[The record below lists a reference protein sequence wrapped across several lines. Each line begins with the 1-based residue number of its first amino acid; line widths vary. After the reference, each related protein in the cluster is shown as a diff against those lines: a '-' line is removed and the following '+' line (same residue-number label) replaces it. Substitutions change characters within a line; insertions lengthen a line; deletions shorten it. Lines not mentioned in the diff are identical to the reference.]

1 MDAPDWRTLLENVIA
16 DAQERQRVANV
27 LGVNPVTLARWVRGE
42 SIPRRDNLQRLVKAL
57 PAQQQTLTRLLANE
71 FPAFDLSRDED
82 VSEQIP
88 AEIYSR
94 ILNTYVTTQDAQR
107 TWYLSDLIMQ
117 LALGQLDPNN
127 LGAAITIAHCM
138 PPSGIDHKVRSLR
151 QMAGR
156 GTYPWNTFLD
166 QEPLFLGIE
175 ALAGY
180 AAAVGHL
187 VAVQSRDEMT
197 QVSVRWEKWEESA
210 VASPVLL
217 GGRIA
222 GCLIVSS
229 TQPGYFLEFRQKLI
243 RQYTE
248 LLTLAFRPEEFYA
261 HQQIELSQMPSDEV
275 QNMRISRFRQRVS
288 EVLQDTF
295 RESRPITM
303 MEAEQIVWA
312 DLEAELLDLPDP
324 YVS

>member
-1 MDAPDWRTLLENVIA
+1 MEAPDWRKLLENVIA
-16 DAQERQRVANV
+16 DAQERQRIANM
-27 LGVNPVTLARWVRGE
+27 LGVNPVTLARWAKGE
-42 SIPRRDNLQRLVKAL
+42 SNPRRENLQRLVKAI
-57 PAQQQTLTRLLANE
+57 PAQQQTLIRLLADE
-71 FPAFDLSRDED
+71 FPGFDLSGGED

-107 TWYLSDLIMQ
+107 SWYLGDLIMQ

-127 LGAAITIAHCM
+127 LGMAITIAHCM
-138 PPSGIDHKVRSLR
+138 PPSGAAHKVRSLR
-151 QMAGR
+151 QIAGR
-156 GTYPWNTFLD
+156 GTFPWNTFLD

-180 AAAVGHL
+180 AITVGHL
-187 VAVQSRDEMT
+187 VAVQSRTEMT

-210 VASPVLL
+210 VASPIFL

-243 RQYTE
+243 GQYTE
-248 LLTLAFRPEEFYA
+248 LLTLAFRPEEFYE
-261 HQQIELSQMPSDEV
+261 HQQIELSLMPSDEV
-275 QNMRISRFRQRVS
+275 QNIRISRFRQRVS
-288 EVLQDTF
+288 EVLQDAF
-295 RESRPITM
+295 REQRPITVR
-303 MEAEQIVWA
+303 EAEQIVWA
-312 DLEAELLDLPDP
+312 GLELELLGLP
-324 YVS
+324 VS